1 MMVCV
6 CVLDTGVS
14 QNANLPARLF
24 RREWEIALCGAGWG
38 GPDFPL
44 LAPRAAPGWLRGK
57 GVRDAQLTR
66 RRRRRL
72 FVSKKGV
79 IRRCQTNCLLLNRE
93 KVLIIFL

>member
-38 GPDFPL
+38 GTDFPL
-44 LAPRAAPGWLRGK
+44 LAPRVVKGQRGARRSADAPPTPSSLRFKK
-57 GVRDAQLTR
+57 GGDTTLPNQ
-66 RRRRRL
+66 L
-72 FVSKKGV
+72 FVT
-79 IRRCQTNCLLLNRE
+79 Q
-93 KVLIIFL
+93 